1 MYYYFGIYLSLN
13 MDQKYTLEEAIKI
26 LGLKQYKV
34 HLTEGIIRA
43 LIKFRMAVNYH
54 KKNKIHLLKDMKT
67 YEFELTP
74 HEWNNFSRL
83 RFHGLVAKYKEEG
96 KHVAGYWLLTRRGAD
111 FLNGE
116 ISIPATV
123 TIFQNKVVYRSERVI
138 TVKDVIKDDSV
149 PYFEKINDIEYE
161 DVPVEDVPAV
171 REKMRKAKKGKR
183 TCPKCKTQ
191 LKVMISSA
199 PGDTENSVKVT
210 TILKCPNLLCGY
222 EELLLPE
229 K

>member
-1 MYYYFGIYLSLN
+1 ME
-13 MDQKYTLEEAIKI
+13 QKYTLEEAIKI

-34 HLTEGIIRA
+34 HLTEGIVRA

-83 RFHGLVAKYKEEG
+83 RFHGLVAKYREDG

-111 FLNGE
+111 FLDGE

-123 TIFQNKVVYRSERVI
+123 TIFQNKVVYRSERVVS
-138 TVKDVIKDDSV
+138 VKDVIKDNSV
-149 PYFEKINDIEYE
+149 PYFEKITDIEYE
-161 DVPVEDVPAV
+161 DVPVEEVPAV
-171 REKMRKAKKGKR
+171 REKIRKAKKGKR
-183 TCPKCKTQ
+183 VCPKCGKQ
-191 LKVMISSA
+191 LKIFLQVS
-199 PGDTENSVKVT
+199 PGKDENSVT
-210 TILKCPNLLCGY
+210 TKKALKCPSCGY
-222 EELLLPE
+222 SELILPWE
-229 K
+229 